1 MKLFSKKWRF
11 ILIVAVV
18 VATSGFVLEHFIS
31 FNPISVVVN
40 TIASP
45 IKTGFSYI
53 AHSITD
59 CRDFIWDMRAY
70 KEENERLVAENTA
83 LKMQNRDVASYM
95 EENERLLAL
104 LGLQE
109 SITDYT
115 TVAAKVISYSGNNWY
130 EQIEINKGAINGR
143 NPGNAVITPERIV
156 GKVVETGPNYSIV
169 TTILDPDSD
178 IGIRVARTGGS
189 GIVEGDSELVKDGN
203 CKLSFLD
210 RDTPLIVGD
219 IVRTSGTGGVYP
231 PGLPVGSVMN
241 VSADSMGN
249 LKYALISPSVDF
261 DKLNEVLVINGIKTQ

>member
-1 MKLFSKKWRF
+1 
-11 ILIVAVV
+11 
-18 VATSGFVLEHFIS
+18 
-31 FNPISVVVN
+31 
-40 TIASP
+40 
-45 IKTGFSYI
+45 
-53 AHSITD
+53 
-59 CRDFIWDMRAY
+59 MRAY
-70 KEENERLVAENTA
+70 KEDNERLVAENTA
-83 LKMQNRDVASYM
+83 LKLQNRDVASYM

-104 LGLQE
+104 IGLKE

-115 TVAAKVISYSGNNWY
+115 TVAARVISYSGNNWY
-130 EQIEINKGAINGR
+130 EQIEINKGAINGL
-143 NPGNAVITPERIV
+143 NPGNAVITPEGIV
-156 GKVVETGPNYSIV
+156 GKIVETGPNYSIV

-189 GIVEGDSELVKDGN
+189 GIVEGDGELVKDGN

-231 PGLPVGSVMN
+231 PGLAVGSVMN

-249 LKYALISPSVDF
+249 LKSALISPSVDF